1 MIEFISERSKIPMG
15 NYFTSSI
22 KHYGRDDFIVLLKPE
37 EIQRSAKDR
46 IFREMVRGRIDY
58 VQFGQYFL
66 DSKFLSNLIVAADN
80 ELTNNVVVSQ
90 ALEFYD
96 LNFPGHL
103 EVIHNRTKHENLV
116 IIYRVLLE
124 RLRQL
129 EVSGNVGVLTDI
141 QYVLNGI
148 KQYI

>member
-1 MIEFISERSKIPMG
+1 MG

>member
-1 MIEFISERSKIPMG
+1 MG

-22 KHYGRDDFIVLLKPE
+22 KHYGTEDFIVMLKPE
-37 EIQRSAKDR
+37 EIQRAAKER

-58 VQFGQYFL
+58 TQFGQYFL
-66 DSKFLSNLIVAADN
+66 DSKFLSNLIIAADN
-80 ELTNNVVVSQ
+80 ELTNNVVISQ

-96 LNFPGHL
+96 LNFPGHY
-103 EVIHNRTKHENLV
+103 EVIHNRTKHGNLV
-116 IIYRVLLE
+116 FIYRVLLE

-129 EVSGNVGVLTDI
+129 EVDGNVGVLTDI

>member
-1 MIEFISERSKIPMG
+1 MIEFIVKGVIIPMG

-22 KHYGRDDFIVLLKPE
+22 KHYGREDFVVLLKPE

-80 ELTNNVVVSQ
+80 ELTNNVVISQ

-103 EVIHNRTKHENLV
+103 EVIHNKTRHENLV
-116 IIYRVLLE
+116 VIYRVILE

>member
-1 MIEFISERSKIPMG
+1 MG

-80 ELTNNVVVSQ
+80 ELTNNVVISQ

-103 EVIHNRTKHENLV
+103 EVIHNKTKHENLV
-116 IIYRVLLE
+116 VIYRVILE